1 MRRLRRK
8 NSLPIARKSCF
19 PGAASDMMRHPTFH
33 GEPRMTPRVLITALL
48 VLLTAA
54 FAAKT
59 QAAKDIYFDVPYVAT
74 PPAVVN
80 AMLKLAGAGP
90 TDVVY
95 DLGSGDGRIVIAAAR
110 DFKVKKGLGIDLDP
124 ELVNLATK
132 NAKDA
137 GVSDRVTFTR
147 GDIFKMD
154 FKEATVL
161 TLYLLPDVNVT
172 LRPRILDLAPGT
184 RVVSHA
190 FNMGDWVPDGAANVE
205 MRRVYM
211 WIVPAK
217 VQGAWSATVDG
228 VPYRLELTQRYQ
240 NAGGKIKVGAKE
252 TAFEMGIVKSDA
264 FTFTAP
270 GPITFDGKVK
280 GDTIT
285 GTVTA
290 GGRRTP
296 VTFARETR

>member
-1 MRRLRRK
+1 
-8 NSLPIARKSCF
+8 
-19 PGAASDMMRHPTFH
+19 
-33 GEPRMTPRVLITALL
+33 MTPRT
-48 VLLTAA
+48 LLTVLCGLVAAPLAA
-54 FAAKT
+54 FAAS
-59 QAAKDIYFDVPYVAT
+59 KDIYFDVPYVAT
-74 PPAVVN
+74 PPAVVS
-80 AMLKLAGAGP
+80 AMLKLAGATP
-90 TDVVY
+90 NDVVY

-110 DFKVKKGLGIDLDP
+110 DFKVKKGIGIDLDP

-137 GVSDRVTFTR
+137 GVSDRVSFAR

-154 FKEATVL
+154 FKDATIL

-190 FNMGDWVPDGAANVE
+190 FNMGDWVPDGADNIE
-205 MRRVYM
+205 MRRVYL

-217 VQGAWSATVDG
+217 VQGVWTATANG
-228 VPYRLELTQRYQ
+228 VPYRFELEQRYQ
-240 NAGGKIKVGAKE
+240 NASGKVKVGAKE
-252 TAFEMGIVKSDA
+252 TSFEMGILKSDA
-264 FTFTAP
+264 FTFTGA

-285 GTVTA
+285 GTLTA
-290 GGRRTP
+290 GGTRTP
-296 VTFARETR
+296 LTLTRERK

>member
-1 MRRLRRK
+1 MTFRVLFAAV
-8 NSLPIARKSCF
+8 LALA
-19 PGAASDMMRHPTFH
+19 AAS
-33 GEPRMTPRVLITALL
+33 A
-48 VLLTAA
+48 
-54 FAAKT
+54 
-59 QAAKDIYFDVPYVAT
+59 AAKDVYFDVPYVAT
-74 PPAVVN
+74 PPAVVE

-110 DFKVKKGLGIDLDP
+110 DFKVKKGIGIDLDP
-124 ELVNLATK
+124 ELVNLAGK

-137 GVSDRVTFTR
+137 GVADRVSFAR

-190 FNMGDWVPDGAANVE
+190 FNMGDWVPDGAANIE

-217 VQGAWSATVDG
+217 VHGTWTATAAG
-228 VPYRLELTQRYQ
+228 TPYRLNLMQRYQ
-240 NAGGKIKVGAKE
+240 NADGKIAIGGKE

-270 GPITFDGKVK
+270 GPITFEGKVQ

-285 GTVTA
+285 GTLTA

-296 VTFARETR
+296 LTLTRSTP